1 MSNFHTLEVYC
12 EKAHHH
18 VFVSCAL
25 DMNISFF
32 EIPISLCFSKEK
44 FLKGFSVVRAVQS
57 PHAEDKSC
65 LLPQF
70 LVDTN
75 VTDG

>member
-1 MSNFHTLEVYC
+1 MCDLHTLEDYC
-12 EKAHHH
+12 EKAHGH
-18 VFVSCAL
+18 VFVSYAL
-25 DMNISFF
+25 DIFF
-32 EIPISLCFSKEK
+32 FLVFVFHC
-44 FLKGFSVVRAVQS
+44 LKGFSVVRVQS
-57 PHAEDKSC
+57 PHAEDESC